1 MHSKKSSKLSKN
13 NLSNNL
19 SPSPK
24 KKNNN
29 VSISTEN
36 KNPNI
41 DEDKFPVSPE
51 LISKYI
57 IEKIF
62 SLATYTSYSNEIE
75 NKIGNF
81 CFDYLQQNMTNI
93 LQQKYIC
100 HSEKNKEQENELF
113 FSSSIPIDSTF
124 LEIPEPENPIYD
136 RNEST
141 FIKTSNPNQEK
152 EELEKKGLHSII
164 DEEENEKSQKISPNH
179 STIIKKKKTKKN
191 KEKKEEEK
199 KEDKKKKILVIDLP
213 SYEIPNI
220 RSEYMHDN
228 YDVEGIYDLR
238 REREE
243 EKAKKEKELREKL
256 FAEKMAAKAASN
268 NDKNKQKEKPFDFKK
283 LTFDSNGNIISFK
296 PIKVDNLQKEFT
308 ILKNNVKT
316 FNSPPPTIKKKQNI
330 NNDEP
335 PIKRKSI
342 VIKNPGN
349 PNELFDQKKKVE
361 EKDKNEKIIPGGSCF
376 NIMIPQVGVKITEN
390 KKTKQGNKDF
400 SKFFNKTS
408 NQDYEKLLNEYIPL
422 QNRSMLQSKFGNM
435 TNYEQK
441 IENPKDINIK
451 DEIEKSKITPNSP
464 KKIEENKD
472 KNQSHILNNPL
483 LNNSNEIQST
493 NLNNNSNT
501 YNNNASTM
509 TNYLQN
515 LRNPLFNSDENN
527 LFFNTSNNI
536 LSSSNLDNT
545 IKLTGKNIYNSSLKL
560 EIEGI
565 QDLGLYSSYNSYRTI
580 NNSNLFNPKK
590 SGKIILPKINR
601 LSTDMNKFNSSIINN
616 KYWGVQQTKENEMYT
631 EGNKFKKPSRNEQLR
646 ELGSTIM
653 NSRKFKLPRDRKV
666 KLKYTING

>member
-1 MHSKKSSKLSKN
+1 MHSKKNSKLSKN
-13 NLSNNL
+13 NN

-24 KKNNN
+24 KKTNSNNL
-29 VSISTEN
+29 STEN

-41 DEDKFPVSPE
+41 DEEKFPVPPE
-51 LISKYI
+51 LISKYMI
-57 IEKIF
+57 DKIF
-62 SLATYTSYSNEIE
+62 SLATFTSYSNEIN

-81 CFDYLQQNMTNI
+81 CFDYLQTNMTNI

-100 HSEKNKEQENELF
+100 HSEKNTENNLF
-113 FSSSIPIDSTF
+113 FSNSIPNESSF
-124 LEIPEPENPIYD
+124 LEIPEPKIPIYD

-141 FIKTSNPNQEK
+141 FIKITNPNEEK
-152 EELEKKGLHSII
+152 EQQEKKGLQQSII

-179 STIIKKKKTKKN
+179 SIVIKKKKPAKK

-199 KEDKKKKILVIDLP
+199 KDDKKKKILVIDLP

-220 RSEYMHDN
+220 KSEYMHDN
-228 YDVEGIYDLR
+228 YDVEDIYELR

-243 EKAKKEKELREKL
+243 EKIKKDKELREKL

-268 NDKNKQKEKPFDFKK
+268 NEKSKQKEKPFDFKK

-296 PIKVDNLQKEFT
+296 PLKVDKLQKEFT

-330 NNDEP
+330 NNEDLP
-335 PIKRKSI
+335 SKRKSI
-342 VIKNPGN
+342 VIKNPIN
-349 PNELFDQKKKVE
+349 PNELFEPKKKVD
-361 EKDKNEKIIPGGSCF
+361 EKDKNEKIIPGGSSF
-376 NIMIPQVGVKITEN
+376 NMMVPQVGVKITEN

-435 TNYEQK
+435 TNYE
-441 IENPKDINIK
+441 IENPKDIHIK
-451 DEIEKSKITPNSP
+451 DEIENKT
-464 KKIEENKD
+464 EEIKN
-472 KNQSHILNNPL
+472 KNQSQILNNPL
-483 LNNSNEIQST
+483 LNNSNEIQSNI
-493 NLNNNSNT
+493 NLNNSN
-501 YNNNASTM
+501 YNNNNNNNNNASTM
-509 TNYLQN
+509 SNYLQN
-515 LRNPLFNSDENN
+515 LKNPLFNSDENN

-536 LSSSNLDNT
+536 LSASNLDNT
-545 IKLTGKNIYNSSLKL
+545 IKMTGKNLFNSTSLKL
-560 EIEGI
+560 EIDGI
-565 QDLGLYSSYNSYRTI
+565 QDLGLYSSYNNSYRTL
-580 NNSNLFNPKK
+580 NNSNLFNPKR
-590 SGKIILPKINR
+590 GKIILPKINR